1 MEVNVKMG
9 KNNAAVLSIFSNSL
23 LIIFKFSAG
32 LLIGSVS
39 VISEAIHSS
48 IDLIASFIAYFSIK
62 KASKAEDYEHP
73 FGHGKYENLSGFV
86 EAMLIFLAAALIIFE
101 SVKKIIC
108 GSNIEAVG
116 PGLLVMGIA
125 ALVNLFISLT
135 LKKIAQKTNSIAL
148 EADGAHLF
156 TDVIT
161 AFGVFLGLLLVK
173 ITGIKIIDPITAVIV
188 GFLIIKTSIDLTKKS
203 MKDLV
208 DSKLS
213 DEDINKLLIII
224 NSHKEIKGYHNL
236 RTRQCGNEKQID
248 IHLNV
253 DRNSSLIQAHDI
265 CDIIEKEINNVF
277 PKSYIVI
284 HAEPETQK
292 KQLPEI

>member
-1 MEVNVKMG
+1 MN
-9 KNNAAVLSIFSNSL
+9 KNNAAALSIFSNSL
-23 LIIFKFSAG
+23 LIIFKFTAG
-32 LLIGSVS
+32 IIIGSVS

-48 IDLIASFIAYFSIK
+48 IDLLASFIAYFSIK
-62 KASKAEDYEHP
+62 KASKSEDYEHP

-86 EAMLIFLAAALIIFE
+86 EAILIFIAATLIIFE
-101 SVKKIIC
+101 AVKKIIY
-108 GSNIEAVG
+108 GSNIESVG
-116 PGLLVMGIA
+116 PGLLVMGVS
-125 ALVNLFISLT
+125 ALVNLFISRT
-135 LKKIAQKTNSIAL
+135 LMKIAKKTESIAL

-188 GFLIIKTSIDLTKKS
+188 GFLIIKTSVDLTRKS
-203 MKDLV
+203 IKDLV

-213 DEDINKLLIII
+213 DEDINKLLNVI

-236 RTRQCGNEKQID
+236 RTRQCGDKKQID

-253 DRNSSLIQAHDI
+253 ARTSSLIQAHDI
-265 CDIIEKEINNVF
+265 CTTVEKEIYDIF
-277 PKSYIVI
+277 PKSYVVI
-284 HAEPETQK
+284 HAEPEQPK
-292 KQLPEI
+292 NKLPGE

>member
-1 MEVNVKMG
+1 MN

-23 LIIFKFSAG
+23 LIIFKFAAG
-32 LLIGSVS
+32 MIIGSVS

-48 IDLIASFIAYFSIK
+48 IDLIASFVAYISIK

-86 EAMLIFLAAALIIFE
+86 EAILIFLAAALIIFE
-101 SVKKIIC
+101 AIKKIIH
-108 GSNIEAVG
+108 GSNIESVG
-116 PGLLVMGIA
+116 PGLLVMGIS
-125 ALVNLFISLT
+125 ALVNLFIST
-135 LKKIAQKTNSIAL
+135 ILKKIAKETESIAL

-188 GFLIIKTSIDLTKKS
+188 GLLIIKTSIDLTKKS
-203 MKDLV
+203 IKDLV

-236 RTRQCGNEKQID
+236 RTRQCGDKKQID
-248 IHLNV
+248 IHLKV
-253 DRNSSLIQAHDI
+253 DRNASLIQAHNI
-265 CDIIEKEINNVF
+265 CTIVEKEIYNIF
-277 PKSYIVI
+277 PKSYVVI
-284 HAEPETQK
+284 HAEPE
-292 KQLPEI
+292 QLSRKLPGA